1 MATPPQ
7 EQPPPQEREQE
18 RYGPLVVIRMVKE
31 DGRALI
37 RFERAPA

>member
-7 EQPPPQEREQE
+7 EQPPPQEQE
-18 RYGPLVVIRMVKE
+18 RYGPLVLIRIVKD

-37 RFERAPA
+37 RFERAPP